1 MEEEWDFRVEQHKEL
16 WTTLIDAIEEV
27 QLKQEADPN
36 ANLLPLEK
44 VVGWEIVYASDWQ
57 YKYQGYKRPAEK
69 PKCDLG
75 PR

>member
-16 WTTLIDAIEEV
+16 WTTLIDPVEEV

-44 VVGWEIVYASDWQ
+44 VGGWEIVYAGD
-57 YKYQGYKRPAEK
+57 
-69 PKCDLG
+69 
-75 PR
+75 